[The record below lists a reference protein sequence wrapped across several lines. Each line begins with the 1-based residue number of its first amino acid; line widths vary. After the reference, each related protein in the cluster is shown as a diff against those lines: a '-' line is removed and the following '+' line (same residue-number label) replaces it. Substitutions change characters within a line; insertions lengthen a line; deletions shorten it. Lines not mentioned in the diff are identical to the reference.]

1 MIMIENLQ
9 TTIYNS
15 GILKKMASKSRFGT
29 PEKQAPASG
38 KQVIVIIDEADR
50 KTNPQSQEK

>member
-1 MIMIENLQ
+1 MIENLQ